1 MNIYSRFEV
10 IGFGH
15 FTVVKHIEKK
25 CTQITQREK
34 KRESTLWQKHLDEV
48 QQHQL
53 SAFIVS

>member
-34 KRESTLWQKHLDEV
+34 KKREHPMEE
-48 QQHQL
+48 
-53 SAFIVS
+53 APR